1 MLNPR
6 ATQLGFSIVEVMVA
20 LSILTVGLLGLA
32 GLQARAMTS
41 EIESYARGQA
51 ILLVED
57 MSDRILSNPVAAKL
71 GSFGSTA
78 SYGAAL
84 ASCSGGGT
92 AQELCEWGNAIK
104 GNAIKQ
110 GSVSIGTMN
119 TPVGC
124 VTWDATTLTYQ
135 VSVAWAS
142 GQSASGALPN
152 NCGSAQIPAA
162 YRKVVVRGVRLATL
176 E

>member
-6 ATQLGFSIVEVMVA
+6 ATQMGFSIVEVMVA

-51 ILLVED
+51 ILLVDD
-57 MSDRILSNPVAAKL
+57 MSDRILSNPNAAKT
-71 GSFGSTA
+71 GAFGSTA
-78 SYGAAL
+78 TYGAAL
-84 ASCSGGGT
+84 ATCSGGGA

-104 GNAIKQ
+104 GNAVKQ
-110 GSVSIGTMN
+110 GSVSIGTLN

-152 NCGSAQIPAA
+152 ACGSTIPAA